1 MKRLRIMHLGKYY
14 PPVRGGIETVVETL
28 GRGEAEWAESSALVL
43 NERCATTFEH
53 RGGVAVRRVRTIARA
68 GSVGLA
74 PTLPFWLA
82 RAEADILVLHE
93 PNPMAL
99 VAYFLARPRIPLVV
113 WYHSEVVRSKWKYQL
128 LYEPFLEFALRRATR
143 IVVASPPLRE
153 VPALARYRDK
163 CAVVPF
169 GLSLERYRPGTSPS
183 LESIKKR
190 IGRAT
195 FLFVGRLV
203 PYKGVDVLLRAV
215 AGLDAETV
223 IIGDGPLRSSLESLA
238 RNLGISERVNFLG
251 EVAAD
256 ELLDWY
262 YACDVFVLPSV
273 TRQEAFG
280 MVQLEAM
287 LCGRPVV
294 STELG
299 TGVSWVNRH
308 ECTGLIVKPGDVDDL
323 HRALARLLGDP
334 QLRQRLGAGA
344 RERVSSQFTA
354 ERMCSSTRTLY
365 HEIIGP
371 RIDSVARTSR
381 QLTGARRRSILAKR
395 GFDMLLSGA
404 GLLASAPLWAVI
416 AAMIKLEDGGPVFY
430 SQERSGL
437 QGVPFRVRKFRSM
450 IPDAE
455 ANVGAIQATEH
466 DPRVTRVGRL
476 LRATAMDELP
486 QLWNIFRG
494 DMSFT
499 GPRALRPGEIETL
512 GSGEL
517 ERLEDVP
524 GFAIRASVL
533 PGLTGIAQIFAP
545 RDIPRRVKFRY
556 DVLYVRQQSFW
567 LDMRLVALSFWITF
581 RGTWEARGSKF

>member
-169 GLSLERYRPGTSPS
+169 GLSLERYRPGTAPS

-190 IGRAT
+190 VGRAT

-273 TRQEAFG
+273 TRAEAFG
-280 MVQLEAM
+280 YVQLEAM
-287 LCGRPVV
+287 ACAKPVV
-294 STELG
+294 STRVPS
-299 TGVSWVNRH
+299 GVAWVNRDG
-308 ECTGLIVKPGDVDDL
+308 ETGLTVAPGDVGAL
-323 HRALARLLGDP
+323 GRAIAVLAADGD
-334 QLRQRLGAGA
+334 LRQRMGLKRRQFVAG
-344 RERVSSQFTA
+344 
-354 ERMCSSTRTLY
+354 
-365 HEIIGP
+365 
-371 RIDSVARTSR
+371 
-381 QLTGARRRSILAKR
+381 
-395 GFDMLLSGA
+395 
-404 GLLASAPLWAVI
+404 
-416 AAMIKLEDGGPVFY
+416 
-430 SQERSGL
+430 
-437 QGVPFRVRKFRSM
+437 
-450 IPDAE
+450 DAE
-455 ANVGAIQATEH
+455 QRRQRH
-466 DPRVTRVGRL
+466 DAQP
-476 LRATAMDELP
+476 
-486 QLWNIFRG
+486 
-494 DMSFT
+494 
-499 GPRALRPGEIETL
+499 L
-512 GSGEL
+512 GSFE
-517 ERLEDVP
+517 EHQRL
-524 GFAIRASVL
+524 
-533 PGLTGIAQIFAP
+533 
-545 RDIPRRVKFRY
+545 
-556 DVLYVRQQSFW
+556 
-567 LDMRLVALSFWITF
+567 
-581 RGTWEARGSKF
+581 AR